1 MSRMADFGNDLYT
14 GRRSIDFVGKSK
26 TWYIASAVIMAV
38 AALGFVVQ
46 GLNLSLEFTGG
57 SEFQIAGVADTEHE
71 IKAVCVVHNET
82 STGSVSPI
90 ADVRRVLTES
100 SPQSSRQG

>member
-1 MSRMADFGNDLYT
+1 MRSMNQLGNDLYT
-14 GRRSIDFVGKSK
+14 GDRSIDFVGKSK

-57 SEFQIAGVADTEHE
+57 S
-71 IKAVCVVHNET
+71 
-82 STGSVSPI
+82 
-90 ADVRRVLTES
+90 VLEM
-100 SPQSSRQG
+100 